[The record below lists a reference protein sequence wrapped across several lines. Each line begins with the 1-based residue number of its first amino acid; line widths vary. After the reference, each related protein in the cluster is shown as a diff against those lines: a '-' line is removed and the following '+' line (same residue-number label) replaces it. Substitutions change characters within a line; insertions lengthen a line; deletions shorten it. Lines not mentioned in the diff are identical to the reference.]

1 MKKIVK
7 VVISGGIA
15 AIGLLSTAL
24 LSAPP
29 GETPVAVLAHP
40 VLAGHPIT
48 AADLATEQVST
59 QWAKAVQLQ
68 TKAEAV
74 GFVPQTD
81 LPAGVPIPW
90 GDRLNT
96 TIQAGDV
103 ALPLSIEEGSAEGVG
118 VNTRVAIYTPSQT
131 GTGQL
136 DASGVRV
143 MAVDAPPG
151 ASSPQ
156 QTEIV
161 VIQAPMKAAEAIV
174 GETLVLAPMGGH
186 PSAIWY
192 VGATATT
199 TPAPQGSASTS
210 TSTAPSA
217 TKS

>member
-7 VVISGGIA
+7 VLISGGVA

-48 AADLATEQVST
+48 STDLATETVPI
-59 QWAKAVQLQ
+59 QWAKAAQLQ

-96 TIQAGDV
+96 TIRYGDV
-103 ALPLSIEEGSAEGVG
+103 ALPLSISQGSAEGVG
-118 VNTRVAIYTPSQT
+118 VNTRIAIYTPSQT
-131 GTGQL
+131 GSGQL

-143 MAVDAPPG
+143 LAVDAPPG

-161 VIQAPMKAAEAIV
+161 VIEAPMKAAEAIV

-192 VGATATT
+192 VGGAATT
-199 TPAPQGSASTS
+199 TEPSSTTGARLTASS
-210 TSTAPSA
+210 P
-217 TKS
+217 KS